1 MKSRKTN
8 HAADIHDGMTELKVD
23 AAATA
28 DAPEKA
34 SAKAPELVS
43 KAANETPDIVKKAA
57 QYSSLNTADLSEV
70 FHMAEA
76 IVHKEENS
84 SQTNKSASLQFKPIK
99 QNKPEDE

>member
-1 MKSRKTN
+1 
-8 HAADIHDGMTELKVD
+8 MTELKVD

-28 DAPEKA
+28 DATEKI
-34 SAKAPELVS
+34 SEQAPELAS